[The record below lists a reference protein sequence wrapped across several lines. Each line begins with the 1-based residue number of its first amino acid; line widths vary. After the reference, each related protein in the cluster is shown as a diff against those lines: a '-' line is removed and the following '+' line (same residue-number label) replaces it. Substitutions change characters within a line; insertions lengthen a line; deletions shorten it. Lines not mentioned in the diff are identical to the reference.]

1 MMYSPSFNM
10 KSAASSCLQIGW
22 KRSELLF
29 LFVGTQKNFLNEMV
43 LLGTKTIV
51 PLFNLT
57 DKKIFKIVCELWCHT
72 WV

>member
-29 LFVGTQKNFLNEMV
+29 LFVGTQKNLLNEMV
-43 LLGTKTIV
+43 LLGIKTIV
-51 PLFNLT
+51 
-57 DKKIFKIVCELWCHT
+57 
-72 WV
+72 